1 MPALESLAQFRETLS
16 LDASPAALAQGWTDM
31 WNRLMQA
38 EEIVARDCRVYFGRK
53 PNTDR
58 RSTTTGASE
67 LQEVVDGIAAQFPGI
82 RYSFGSEPRHQWE
95 GHKGGLVTLLW
106 NVEAPGA
113 SRRTG
118 IDLLRWR
125 DGRIREV
132 WSITGDLEL
141 PAMR

>member
-1 MPALESLAQFRETLS
+1 MLAFESLARVRETPRRG
-16 LDASPAALAQGWTDM
+16 ASPAALAQGWTDM
-31 WNRLMQA
+31 WNRLMRA

-58 RSTTTGASE
+58 PSTTTGASE
-67 LQEVVDGIAAQFPGI
+67 LQEVVDAIAAQFPGI
-82 RYSFGSEPRHQWE
+82 RYSFESEPRYQWQ
-95 GHKGGLVTLLW
+95 GQRGGLVTLLW

-118 IDLLRWR
+118 IDLLRWC

-132 WSITGDLEL
+132 WSITGDLAL